1 MDRTHV
7 SFVVFEVGNDLQAVT
22 KLMDIAPT
30 DAWRVGDPVPD
41 QPTTTRNHSQW
52 TLASGCG
59 LEAPVEDHL
68 HALLTILE
76 ERRQRIREVALR
88 YAVELQCAIYYEE
101 DTPGIHLSE
110 DVVRR
115 VAALGLAIDLDLY
128 FVGGENAARH

>member
-1 MDRTHV
+1 
-7 SFVVFEVGNDLQAVT
+7 VFEFGDDLQAVT
-22 KLMDIAPT
+22 KLLDIAPT
-30 DAWRVGDPVPD
+30 DAWRVGDPVSD
-41 QPTTTRNHSQW
+41 QPTMTRNHSRW

-76 ERRQRIREVALR
+76 ERRERIREVAQR
-88 YAVELQCAIYYEE
+88 YSVELQCAIYYED
-101 DTPGIHLSE
+101 DTAGIHLSE

-128 FVGGENAARH
+128 FVGSEDAAHH